1 MKDFTKDAE
10 EELVNLIRSMKNFKK
25 LKVWQKG
32 MSIVVGAYKLAKQLP
47 REERFGLAV
56 QITKAAVSIPA
67 NIAEGSAKTSSLDYK
82 RFLEISLGS
91 AYELETHLLVTEMI
105 NYGESAL
112 RASLLNDVDEEQ
124 KMLQSFIKTV
134 GGNGS

>member
-1 MKDFTKDAE
+1 
-10 EELVNLIRSMKNFKK
+10 
-25 LKVWQKG
+25 

-47 REERFGLAV
+47 REERFALAL

-91 AYELETHLLVTEMI
+91 AYELETHLLATEMLG
-105 NYGESAL
+105 YGEDSI
-112 RASLLNDVDEEQ
+112 RTSLLSDVDQEQ

-134 GGNGS
+134 GG

>member
-1 MKDFTKDAE
+1 
-10 EELVNLIRSMKNFKK
+10 MKNFKK

-32 MSIVVGAYKLAKQLP
+32 MSIVVGAYQLAKQLP
-47 REERFGLAV
+47 REERFALTL

-91 AYELETHLLVTEMI
+91 AYELETHLLVTEMLH
-105 NYGESAL
+105 YDEDVL
-112 RASLLNDVDEEQ
+112 RASLLKDVDEEQ
-124 KMLQSFIKTV
+124 KMLQSFIKTIA
-134 GGNGS
+134 G